1 MHILYV
7 INLILSISTISALSC
22 ISDTGTATDWW
33 FASKEPKGTRYLYA
47 DAEEIQLSQS
57 SHDMND
63 TTVGAL
69 AHTMRQLWSAT
80 PTLGYAIFNDEPY
93 QEPVSFTCGHTK
105 GIWAWDTASASG
117 IILTHSIPIFPAGP
131 SQVSEYQA
139 LSSNAW
145 TYAQNL
151 ACFSLDIQTL
161 SKMAGAAKLTSVNL
175 YDVRVPSDTPTE
187 LAEFAN
193 GSQTAEPTC
202 SQLAIQTLGG
212 QPISYFAKSGEW
224 GGELYAGCISPA
236 LDSSLLVESWIRG
249 SAVGPTCNGTLDVN
263 DIQAVDFGVGSE
275 FAYKEASD
283 HSKWAVTTDGSIFCS
298 SDINRM
304 TTQYVRGGG
313 SICMKNAK
321 FATQMRDAI
330 TGQNQC

>member
-1 MHILYV
+1 M
-7 INLILSISTISALSC
+7 
-22 ISDTGTATDWW
+22 SDTGSATDWW
-33 FASKEPKGTRYLYA
+33 IASKEPKGTRYLYA
-47 DAEEIQLSQS
+47 DDNQIQLSQS

-69 AHTMRQLWSAT
+69 AHTMRQLWSRDST
-80 PTLGYAIFNDEPY
+80 TLGYAIFNDEPFD
-93 QEPVSFTCGHTK
+93 EPVSFTCGHTK
-105 GIWAWDTASASG
+105 GIWAWDTTTASG

-151 ACFSLDIQTL
+151 ACFSLDIDTL
-161 SKMAGAAKLTSVNL
+161 SKMAGAAKLTSANF
-175 YDVRVPSDTPTE
+175 YDVRVPPNTPTE
-187 LAEFAN
+187 LAKFAN

-212 QPISYFAKSGEW
+212 QAISYFAKSGEW

-249 SAVGPTCNGTLDVN
+249 SAVGPTCNGTLAVN
-263 DIQAVDFGVGSE
+263 DIQAIDFGTGSE

-283 HSKWAVTTDGSIFCS
+283 HSKWAVTTDGFIFCS

-313 SICMKNAK
+313 ALCMKH
-321 FATQMRDAI
+321 
-330 TGQNQC
+330 TGLAGQFLQAVVSHNSC